1 MNIKVLKL
9 VTGEEIISQ
18 IKENTGLGSDNEL
31 VLIEPQRFV
40 MTEEGV
46 GSMPLM
52 PISKDKEYKIS
63 KNHVII
69 IAEPDDNIRN
79 VYNSK
84 YGSGIVLPSI
94 NLRG

>member
-9 VTGEEIISQ
+9 VTGEEIITQVKSDDG
-18 IKENTGLGSDNEL
+18 KEI
-31 VLIEPQRFV
+31 VLIEPQRFL

-46 GSMPLM
+46 ASLPLI
-52 PISKDKEYKIS
+52 PISKDKQYTIS
-63 KNHVII
+63 KNHVIL

-84 YGSGIVLPSI
+84 YGSGIVLPTNG
-94 NLRG
+94 NLGT

>member
-18 IKENTGLGSDNEL
+18 IKEDDGINLLL
-31 VLIEPQRFV
+31 VEPQRFV

-69 IAEPDDNIRN
+69 IAEADDNIRN

-84 YGSGIVLPSI
+84 YGSGIVLPSS